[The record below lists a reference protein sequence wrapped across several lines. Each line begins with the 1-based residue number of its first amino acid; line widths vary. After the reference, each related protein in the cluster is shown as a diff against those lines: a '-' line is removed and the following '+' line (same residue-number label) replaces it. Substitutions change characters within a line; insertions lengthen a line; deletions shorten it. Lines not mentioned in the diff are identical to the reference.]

1 MTARY
6 RMERNPD
13 SGKNGNK
20 MPLHPRLIP
29 YETVSIK
36 KLMKYAKSRS
46 TYSEADIAGALQ
58 LITDLVTERL
68 REGDNVEIEG
78 LGFFSVS
85 LQSRAVMSKT
95 ELRSESVRFK
105 NVNFRCC
112 QQLKKALKTMPL
124 TRMKSSGHC
133 APGMADREELLY
145 RYLDEN
151 SYITVRSYRYLIGLS
166 DYSARKDLAAL
177 VASGR
182 LVKAAVCLPS
192 IPFRKRKTRASLNL
206 WWSIRTCLDEGRI
219 PGLKAIRAGAFTC

>member
-1 MTARY
+1 
-6 RMERNPD
+6 
-13 SGKNGNK
+13 
-20 MPLHPRLIP
+20 
-29 YETVSIK
+29 
-36 KLMKYAKSRS
+36 
-46 TYSEADIAGALQ
+46 
-58 LITDLVTERL
+58 
-68 REGDNVEIEG
+68 
-78 LGFFSVS
+78 
-85 LQSRAVMSKT
+85 MSKT

-182 LVKAAVCLPS
+182 LVKGAAVCLPS
-192 IPFRKRKTRASLNL
+192 IPFRKRKTRASRNL

>member
-1 MTARY
+1 
-6 RMERNPD
+6 
-13 SGKNGNK
+13 
-20 MPLHPRLIP
+20 
-29 YETVSIK
+29 
-36 KLMKYAKSRS
+36 
-46 TYSEADIAGALQ
+46 
-58 LITDLVTERL
+58 
-68 REGDNVEIEG
+68 
-78 LGFFSVS
+78 
-85 LQSRAVMSKT
+85 MSKT

-133 APGMADREELLY
+133 APGMANREELLY

-182 LVKAAVCLPS
+182 LVKGGSRLFAIYTLPKEEDTG
-192 IPFRKRKTRASLNL
+192 IPQPLVVDSNL
-206 WWSIRTCLDEGRI
+206 
-219 PGLKAIRAGAFTC
+219 PG

>member
-1 MTARY
+1 
-6 RMERNPD
+6 
-13 SGKNGNK
+13 
-20 MPLHPRLIP
+20 
-29 YETVSIK
+29 
-36 KLMKYAKSRS
+36 
-46 TYSEADIAGALQ
+46 
-58 LITDLVTERL
+58 
-68 REGDNVEIEG
+68 
-78 LGFFSVS
+78 
-85 LQSRAVMSKT
+85 MSKT
-95 ELRSESVRFK
+95 ELRSESVCFK

-182 LVKAAVCLPS
+182 LVKGGSRLFAIYTLPKEEDMG
-192 IPFRKRKTRASLNL
+192 IPQPLVVDSNL
-206 WWSIRTCLDEGRI
+206 
-219 PGLKAIRAGAFTC
+219 PG

>member
-68 REGDNVEIEG
+68 REGDNV
-78 LGFFSVS
+78 
-85 LQSRAVMSKT
+85 
-95 ELRSESVRFK
+95 
-105 NVNFRCC
+105 
-112 QQLKKALKTMPL
+112 
-124 TRMKSSGHC
+124 
-133 APGMADREELLY
+133 
-145 RYLDEN
+145 
-151 SYITVRSYRYLIGLS
+151 
-166 DYSARKDLAAL
+166 
-177 VASGR
+177 
-182 LVKAAVCLPS
+182 
-192 IPFRKRKTRASLNL
+192 
-206 WWSIRTCLDEGRI
+206 
-219 PGLKAIRAGAFTC
+219 

>member
-36 KLMKYAKSRS
+36 KLMKYAKSRF

-182 LVKAAVCLPS
+182 LVKGGSRLFAIYTLPKEEDMG
-192 IPFRKRKTRASLNL
+192 IPQPLVVDSNL
-206 WWSIRTCLDEGRI
+206 
-219 PGLKAIRAGAFTC
+219 PG

>member
-68 REGDNVEIEG
+68 REGDNVEIEA
-78 LGFFSVS
+78 LEPMLSRNIIK
-85 LQSRAVMSKT
+85 LQITDNHILSKAQ
-95 ELRSESVRFK
+95 S
-105 NVNFRCC
+105 
-112 QQLKKALKTMPL
+112 
-124 TRMKSSGHC
+124 KSKS
-133 APGMADREELLY
+133 
-145 RYLDEN
+145 
-151 SYITVRSYRYLIGLS
+151 
-166 DYSARKDLAAL
+166 
-177 VASGR
+177 
-182 LVKAAVCLPS
+182 
-192 IPFRKRKTRASLNL
+192 F
-206 WWSIRTCLDEGRI
+206 
-219 PGLKAIRAGAFTC
+219 

>member
-124 TRMKSSGHC
+124 TRMKSSGHH

-166 DYSARKDLAAL
+166 DYIGRFRP
-177 VASGR
+177 SG
-182 LVKAAVCLPS
+182 
-192 IPFRKRKTRASLNL
+192 
-206 WWSIRTCLDEGRI
+206 EGRQ
-219 PGLKAIRAGAFTC
+219 PFVCHLYPSERGRHGHPATFGGRFELAWMKAGYRG

>member
-46 TYSEADIAGALQ
+46 TYSEADIAGA
-58 LITDLVTERL
+58 
-68 REGDNVEIEG
+68 EG

-124 TRMKSSGHC
+124 TRMKSSGHH

-182 LVKAAVCLPS
+182 LVKGGSRLFAIYTLPKEEDTG
-192 IPFRKRKTRASLNL
+192 IPQPLVVDSNL
-206 WWSIRTCLDEGRI
+206 
-219 PGLKAIRAGAFTC
+219 PG

>member
-95 ELRSESVRFK
+95 ELRICPFQECQFPMLPAVEEGLEDDAAHAYEK
-105 NVNFRCC
+105 FRSLCTRHGGPGGTS
-112 QQLKKALKTMPL
+112 LPL
-124 TRMKSSGHC
+124 SG
-133 APGMADREELLY
+133 RELLY
-145 RYLDEN
+145 HRPFLPL
-151 SYITVRSYRYLIGLS
+151 SYR
-166 DYSARKDLAAL
+166 
-177 VASGR
+177 
-182 LVKAAVCLPS
+182 AV
-192 IPFRKRKTRASLNL
+192 
-206 WWSIRTCLDEGRI
+206 
-219 PGLKAIRAGAFTC
+219 

>member
-1 MTARY
+1 M
-6 RMERNPD
+6 
-13 SGKNGNK
+13 
-20 MPLHPRLIP
+20 
-29 YETVSIK
+29 
-36 KLMKYAKSRS
+36 
-46 TYSEADIAGALQ
+46 
-58 LITDLVTERL
+58 TERL

-182 LVKAAVCLPS
+182 LVKGRQPSVCHLYPSERGEDTGIPQPLVVDSNLP
-192 IPFRKRKTRASLNL
+192 
-206 WWSIRTCLDEGRI
+206 G
-219 PGLKAIRAGAFTC
+219 

>member
-1 MTARY
+1 M
-6 RMERNPD
+6 
-13 SGKNGNK
+13 
-20 MPLHPRLIP
+20 L
-29 YETVSIK
+29 
-36 KLMKYAKSRS
+36 KYPKSRS
-46 TYSEADIAGALQ
+46 TYSETDIAGALQ
-58 LITDLVTERL
+58 LITDVVTERL

-182 LVKAAVCLPS
+182 LVKGGSRLFAIYTLPKEEDTG
-192 IPFRKRKTRASLNL
+192 IPQPLVVDSNL
-206 WWSIRTCLDEGRI
+206 
-219 PGLKAIRAGAFTC
+219 PG

>member
-1 MTARY
+1 
-6 RMERNPD
+6 MERNPD
-13 SGKNGNK
+13 SGRTAINA
-20 MPLHPRLIP
+20 LHPRLIP

-112 QQLKKALKTMPL
+112 QQLKEGLEDDAAHAYEKFRSLCTRHGGPGGTSLPL
-124 TRMKSSGHC
+124 SG
-133 APGMADREELLY
+133 RELLY
-145 RYLDEN
+145 HRPFLPL
-151 SYITVRSYRYLIGLS
+151 SYR
-166 DYSARKDLAAL
+166 
-177 VASGR
+177 
-182 LVKAAVCLPS
+182 AV
-192 IPFRKRKTRASLNL
+192 
-206 WWSIRTCLDEGRI
+206 
-219 PGLKAIRAGAFTC
+219 

>member
-1 MTARY
+1 
-6 RMERNPD
+6 MERNPD

-46 TYSEADIAGALQ
+46 PYSEADIVGALQ

-95 ELRSESVRFK
+95 EECQFSMLPAVEEGLEDDAAHAYEKFRSLCTRHGGPGGTS
-105 NVNFRCC
+105 
-112 QQLKKALKTMPL
+112 LPL
-124 TRMKSSGHC
+124 FGR
-133 APGMADREELLY
+133 ELLY
-145 RYLDEN
+145 HRPFLPL
-151 SYITVRSYRYLIGLS
+151 SYR
-166 DYSARKDLAAL
+166 
-177 VASGR
+177 
-182 LVKAAVCLPS
+182 AV
-192 IPFRKRKTRASLNL
+192 
-206 WWSIRTCLDEGRI
+206 
-219 PGLKAIRAGAFTC
+219 

>member
-68 REGDNVEIEG
+68 REGGDRG
-78 LGFFSVS
+78 SRF
-85 LQSRAVMSKT
+85 LQRLAPISRGDV
-95 ELRSESVRFK
+95 
-105 NVNFRCC
+105 
-112 QQLKKALKTMPL
+112 
-124 TRMKSSGHC
+124 
-133 APGMADREELLY
+133 
-145 RYLDEN
+145 
-151 SYITVRSYRYLIGLS
+151 
-166 DYSARKDLAAL
+166 
-177 VASGR
+177 
-182 LVKAAVCLPS
+182 
-192 IPFRKRKTRASLNL
+192 
-206 WWSIRTCLDEGRI
+206 
-219 PGLKAIRAGAFTC
+219 